1 MRKLL
6 IVGLAVASLVPQA
19 LMRGQEKEPAF
30 DVASVKPSAEGP
42 EGLLVLPGGTLEMTH
57 MPISSLIAYAYG
69 VRSAEIDQLPSW
81 ATRDPYTIRARTKAQ
96 PNAAQVRAMIRGL
109 LRERFQLSAHV
120 EQRPVPVYALVPV
133 HKPFRP
139 GSGLE
144 RRDEPCARGER
155 IKMADGVEV
164 SCGGFLPGGGSLRAV
179 DLTMSSFAQLLADL
193 RLGQRVVDRT
203 ELVGS
208 YDFTLSYS
216 PDATTAAPGVQAD
229 GIAAPALALALEEQ
243 LGLRLESRR
252 EPFNVVVV
260 ERIERP
266 QPD

>member
-6 IVGLAVASLVPQA
+6 LAGLAVATLTSQA
-19 LMRGQEKEPAF
+19 LVEAQEKEPAF
-30 DVASVKPSAEGP
+30 DVASVKPSEEGP

-57 MPISSLIAYAYG
+57 MPISSLVAYAYG
-69 VRSAEIDQLPSW
+69 VRSAEVDQLPSW
-81 ATRDPYTIRARTKAQ
+81 ATRDPYTIRARTTAQ

-139 GSGLE
+139 GSGLK
-144 RRDEPCARGER
+144 RREEPCARGDR
-155 IKMADGVEV
+155 IKMADGIEV
-164 SCGGFLPGGGSLRAV
+164 SCGGFLSGGASLRAV
-179 DLTMSSFAQLLADL
+179 NLTMSVFAELLANL
-193 RLGQRVVDRT
+193 RLGQRVVDRS

-216 PDATTAAPGVQAD
+216 LDATTAAARGQAD
-229 GIAAPALALALEEQ
+229 GIAPPTLALALEEQ

-252 EPFNVVVV
+252 EPSNVVVV
-260 ERIERP
+260 DRIERP